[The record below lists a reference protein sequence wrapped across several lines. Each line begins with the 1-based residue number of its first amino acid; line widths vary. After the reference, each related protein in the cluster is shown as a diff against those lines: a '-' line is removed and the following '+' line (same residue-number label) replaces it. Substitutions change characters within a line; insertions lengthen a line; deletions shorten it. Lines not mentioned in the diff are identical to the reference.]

1 MKRLVFLWLVCFV
14 SVMNAQTLHGSWK
27 GELNVGGVKLRLV
40 LNVTSDGKCT
50 LDSPD
55 QGAKGIPAELE
66 YASQDSLSVVVKAVG
81 ARYDG
86 KLKEGRIQGI
96 FRQAGQAFPLVL
108 QPGGVALRRP
118 QTPVPPFDYQTE
130 EVVFEN
136 KEHQVKL
143 GGTLTYPVGFD
154 RSNGKSVPVV
164 LMVTGSGLQNRD
176 EEILGHKP
184 FAVLADYFAKHGIA
198 SLRYDDRGVGKSKAS
213 AKDITTYT
221 NYVDAL
227 SGVDFLKNMKCF
239 GRIGVLGHSE
249 GGTIAMMLASRN
261 KKKVDFVISM
271 AGAALGG
278 DSVLWEQNYV
288 ALRMSGLSEKVAGDY
303 CKTLKKVLHL
313 MSEDNQGVSGQLEDI
328 LNEVEL
334 PAQLKENL
342 RLVQKTM
349 TPWLDYFVRY
359 NPAED
364 ISGVKCPVMVING
377 SLDMQVLPSSNL
389 AAFEKLL
396 PKGKKTWIKEYP
408 GLNHLFQHC
417 VLGTVAEYGR
427 IEETLSEEVL
437 RDVTEWVQ
445 GLQ

>member
-1 MKRLVFLWLVCFV
+1 M
-14 SVMNAQTLHGSWK
+14 
-27 GELNVGGVKLRLV
+27 
-40 LNVTSDGKCT
+40 
-50 LDSPD
+50 
-55 QGAKGIPAELE
+55 
-66 YASQDSLSVVVKAVG
+66 
-81 ARYDG
+81 
-86 KLKEGRIQGI
+86 
-96 FRQAGQAFPLVL
+96 
-108 QPGGVALRRP
+108 
-118 QTPVPPFDYQTE
+118 
-130 EVVFEN
+130 
-136 KEHQVKL
+136 
-143 GGTLTYPVGFD
+143 
-154 RSNGKSVPVV
+154 
-164 LMVTGSGLQNRD
+164 
-176 EEILGHKP
+176 
-184 FAVLADYFAKHGIA
+184 
-198 SLRYDDRGVGKSKAS
+198 
-213 AKDITTYT
+213 
-221 NYVDAL
+221 
-227 SGVDFLKNMKCF
+227 
-239 GRIGVLGHSE
+239 
-249 GGTIAMMLASRN
+249 
-261 KKKVDFVISM
+261 ISM

-396 PKGKKTWIKEYP
+396 PKGKKTWIKKYP